1 MLNDENQSKKL
12 QEKKKI
18 IVHCVTLFIVVFQPD
33 EQCGVQSNPE
43 HCFTVYSPTVQSA
56 LHSSVLC

>member
-12 QEKKKI
+12 QEKKI

-43 HCFTVYSPTVQSA
+43 HCFTVYTVQSG
-56 LHSSVLC
+56 LHPSVLC

>member
-12 QEKKKI
+12 QEKKKSFT
-18 IVHCVTLFIVVFQPD
+18 VHCVTLFIVVFQPD
-33 EQCGVQSNPE
+33 ELCGVQSNPE

-56 LHSSVLC
+56 LHSSVL